1 MTTAWRVRR
10 AQREPLAW
18 QHWFYTCP
26 QMPSL
31 VAATIANDKSIDAYL
46 MRDIISIPH
55 LVHALSGRAWECL
68 CVHVCSPV
76 CMCVR
81 LCACVPGVGVL
92 EGGAIS
98 PQLTNQK

>member
-46 MRDIISIPH
+46 MRDIISIPQ

-76 CMCVR
+76 CMCV
-81 LCACVPGVGVL
+81 GVGVL